1 VERARPFVEAGVPV
15 FIDKPLV
22 DGADDLRRFV
32 AWQAEGRP
40 ILSTSCMRYCREFAA
55 LRPRLDEIGPLRLI
69 TVTMSK
75 SWERYGI
82 HALEA
87 AYPFLEPGGWLSV
100 ANSGSAE
107 ANIVHARHRAG
118 VDVVLATIADLYGAF
133 GCLGLYGT
141 KGALSERMQDTFF
154 AFKAQLVAFVEYLRS
169 GRPPFPFA
177 ETVEQ
182 MKIVIA
188 GIRSRE
194 QSGRSVGL
202 NEI

>member
-1 VERARPFVEAGVPV
+1 
-15 FIDKPLV
+15 
-22 DGADDLRRFV
+22 
-32 AWQAEGRP
+32 
-40 ILSTSCMRYCREFAA
+40 
-55 LRPRLDEIGPLRLI
+55 
-69 TVTMSK
+69 
-75 SWERYGI
+75 
-82 HALEA
+82 
-87 AYPFLEPGGWLSV
+87 
-100 ANSGSAE
+100 
-107 ANIVHARHRAG
+107 
-118 VDVVLATIADLYGAF
+118 
-133 GCLGLYGT
+133 
-141 KGALSERMQDTFF
+141 MQDTFF

>member
-1 VERARPFVEAGVPV
+1 
-15 FIDKPLV
+15 
-22 DGADDLRRFV
+22 
-32 AWQAEGRP
+32 
-40 ILSTSCMRYCREFAA
+40 MRYCREFAA
-55 LRPRLDEIGPLRLI
+55 LRPRLGEIGQLRLI
-69 TVTMSK
+69 TVTMAK

-82 HALEA
+82 HALEGI
-87 AYPFLEPGGWLSV
+87 YPFLEPGGWLSV

-133 GCLGLYGT
+133 GCLGLHGT
-141 KGALSERMQDTFF
+141 KGTITERMQDTFF
-154 AFKAQLVAFVEYLRS
+154 AFKAQLAAFVEYLRT

-177 ETVEQ
+177 ETVEL

-194 QSGRSVGL
+194 QAGRRVAL
-202 NEI
+202 EEI